1 MLYVLKILVI
11 FATFGMILF
20 FIPLAYGHTTLKVE
34 PYEIEVGWDQE
45 PPVVGFRNALVYQI
59 SESPSEGVKSGIISA
74 FKNLQST
81 IKSGGASKVLDID
94 SDPRPG
100 YYFSKLIPTKT
111 GSIVIHLEGD
121 INGVP
126 IDLEI
131 PIEDVEST
139 AVLDFP
145 PTGTGGTSDIT
156 PLKNALSSVQKDVS
170 EIKSKLGGV
179 DTNAGKFN
187 VEAAYNFGVFGLSLG
202 AAGVILA
209 IIAMIKRK

>member
-1 MLYVLKILVI
+1 MLSVQNILLVFVI
-11 FATFGMILF
+11 FGMIF
-20 FIPLAYGHTTLKVE
+20 FSIPIVYAHTTVHVE
-34 PYEIEVGWDQE
+34 QYEIEVGWDVE
-45 PPVVGFRNALVYQI
+45 PPVVGFRNAIVYEI
-59 SESPSEGVKSGIISA
+59 SESLSEGVKSGILNA

-81 IKSGGASKVLDID
+81 VKSGGASKILEVD
-94 SDPRPG
+94 SDPKPG
-100 YYFSKLIPTKT
+100 HYFSKIIPTKT
-111 GSIVIHLEGD
+111 GSIVIQLEGD

-126 IDLEI
+126 IDIEI

-156 PLKNALSSVQKDVS
+156 PIKNALSSVQKDVA

-179 DTNAGKFN
+179 DTSAGEFN
-187 VEAAYNFGVFGLSLG
+187 VETAYNFGVFGLSLG

>member
-1 MLYVLKILVI
+1 MSKI
-11 FATFGMILF
+11 
-20 FIPLAYGHTTLKVE
+20 
-34 PYEIEVGWDQE
+34 
-45 PPVVGFRNALVYQI
+45 
-59 SESPSEGVKSGIISA
+59 
-74 FKNLQST
+74 
-81 IKSGGASKVLDID
+81 
-94 SDPRPG
+94 
-100 YYFSKLIPTKT
+100 IPTKT
-111 GSIVIHLEGD
+111 GSIIIELQGD

-145 PTGTGGTSDIT
+145 PQGAGGPADIT
-156 PLKNALSSVQKDVS
+156 PIKNALSSVQKDVA

-179 DTNAGKFN
+179 DTSTGEFN

>member
-1 MLYVLKILVI
+1 VLNTLLIL
-11 FATFGMILF
+11 ATLSLILF
-20 FIPLAYGHTTLKVE
+20 ALPIAYGHTTVKVE
-34 PYEIEVGWDQE
+34 PYEIEVGWDIE
-45 PPVVGFRNALVYQI
+45 PPVVGFRNAIVYEI
-59 SESPSEGVKSGIISA
+59 SESPSEGIKSGVISA

-100 YYFSKLIPTKT
+100 HYFSKLIPTKT
-111 GSIVIHLEGD
+111 GSLLIELKGD
-121 INGVP
+121 INGVQ

-131 PIEDVEST
+131 PVEDVEST

-145 PTGTGGTSDIT
+145 PKGASGPSDIT

-170 EIKSKLGGV
+170 EIKSKLDGI
-179 DTNAGKFN
+179 DTSAGEFN
-187 VEAAYNFGVFGLSLG
+187 VESAYNFAVFALSLG

>member
-1 MLYVLKILVI
+1 
-11 FATFGMILF
+11 MILF
-20 FIPLAYGHTTLKVE
+20 SIPIVYGHTTVEVE

-45 PPVVGFRNALVYQI
+45 PPVVGFRNAIVFEI
-59 SESPSEGVKSGIISA
+59 SESPSEGIKSGIISA

-100 YYFSKLIPTKT
+100 HYFSKLIPTKT
-111 GSIVIHLEGD
+111 GSIVIQLEGD
-121 INGVP
+121 INGVT

-145 PTGTGGTSDIT
+145 PTGAGGPSDIT
-156 PLKNALSSVQKDVS
+156 PIKNALSSVQKDVS

-179 DTNAGKFN
+179 DTSAGEFN
-187 VEAAYNFGVFGLSLG
+187 VEAAYNFAVFGLSLG